1 MRKPRRAKLTIEEPV
16 YGDIFGPKQWLR
28 LTARNGEILLSGE
41 QVSNPKRARAAII
54 RAMVDVLEDEGYV
67 VTKAEEASR

>member
-54 RAMVDVLEDEGYV
+54 RAMVDVLRDEGFTV
-67 VTKAEEASR
+67 EGPEVFQR